1 VVEHIKKP
9 RVLNIGDKTSGVFL
23 YSMSMLDKS
32 EISTQ
37 SIIMKRIIGTSV
49 GMAAVAVIFGAIQAQ
64 GQSVLYNFSDN
75 TSDGWT
81 TSGFGNSPLSTVV
94 NIAGNNYISIPI
106 GGYQVANV
114 NSGTV
119 SGAPASTFNAAM
131 LAALN
136 NPVGYDLSYN
146 YYIDTST
153 FTTPGTYLQLASY
166 VNAGSGFYGST
177 GTPSSYEPALN
188 GTQVASGSVFSGT
201 VTVPFTAFGT
211 DTNAVTETYFR
222 LGLILNG
229 DGSGFKVDYT
239 DISIAPSPEPS
250 TLALAGLGLAG
261 GSLLMLRR
269 RHA

>member
-1 VVEHIKKP
+1 
-9 RVLNIGDKTSGVFL
+9 
-23 YSMSMLDKS
+23 
-32 EISTQ
+32 
-37 SIIMKRIIGTSV
+37 MKRIIGTSF
-49 GMAAVAVIFGAIQAQ
+49 GMAAVALVFGAMQAQ
-64 GQSVLYNFSDN
+64 SQSVLYNFSDN
-75 TSDGWT
+75 TPDGWNN
-81 TSGFGNSPLSTVV
+81 SGYGNSPLSTVV
-94 NIAGNNYISIPI
+94 NIAGNNYISISL

-146 YYIDTST
+146 YYINTAT

-166 VNAGSGFYGST
+166 VNLGSGYNGST
-177 GTPSSYEPALN
+177 GTPSSYEPSLN
-188 GTQVASGSVFSGT
+188 GTQVASGNVFSGT

-211 DTNAVTETYFR
+211 DPNAATETYFR

-229 DGSGFKVDYT
+229 NGTGVNVDYT
-239 DISIAPSPEPS
+239 DISIVPTPEPS
-250 TLALAGLGLAG
+250 TLALAGLGLVG

>member
-1 VVEHIKKP
+1 VWLLKQSDSINGLMKIP
-9 RVLNIGDKTSGVFL
+9 TINSNKT
-23 YSMSMLDKS
+23 K
-32 EISTQ
+32 I
-37 SIIMKRIIGTSV
+37 TSLA
-49 GMAAVAVIFGAIQAQ
+49 AAVALLGLGAIQAQ
-64 GQSVLYNFSDN
+64 GQSVNFNFSDN

-94 NIAGNNYISIPI
+94 NIVGNNYISIPI

-177 GTPSSYEPALN
+177 GTPSPYEPALN
-188 GTQVASGSVFSGT
+188 GTQVASGGVFSGT

-211 DTNAVTETYFR
+211 DANAATETYFR

-229 DGSGFKVDYT
+229 DGSGFNVDYT
-239 DISIAPSPEPS
+239 DISIAPAPEPS
-250 TLALAGLGLAG
+250 TLALAGLGAIG
-261 GSLLMLRR
+261 GLMLFRR
-269 RHA
+269 RLA